1 MDIYVLD
8 NARSKDF
15 IALCETIKINPNKTC
30 DDFIH
35 NGFTNYYEP
44 VLHFYRK
51 INYPDNYDV
60 SFSIDI
66 DKKTME
72 IKEISILDEN
82 FCQPHFCD
90 DIAYNQ
96 VSKMI
101 DSLVEKELFYRR
113 AV

>member
-44 VLHFYRK
+44 VLHFCRK
-51 INYPDNYDV
+51 INYLV
-60 SFSIDI
+60 
-66 DKKTME
+66 
-72 IKEISILDEN
+72 IKFVFLLTYYLI
-82 FCQPHFCD
+82 
-90 DIAYNQ
+90 
-96 VSKMI
+96 
-101 DSLVEKELFYRR
+101 
-113 AV
+113 